1 MRPYRQ
7 RILNPP
13 TTMSAGPWYRV
24 HLANRDP
31 MRFETQGL
39 FRFDSPDDAF
49 ETCYLGCTPAAA
61 FLETLGGIRPLPE
74 RLVNERAITQLSPG
88 APVADIA
95 DFTDHRF
102 IEDLGLYFDPDVG
115 DYVRADL
122 DRPNLADTFT
132 RRLAASLWR
141 AGYKGL
147 QYFTSHQQR
156 PEEVSIAL
164 FFLEDY
170 FFDLGI
176 KASEPEPIDDA
187 LLSEMRRR
195 FDIGAFPTDPLPW

>member
-1 MRPYRQ
+1 
-7 RILNPP
+7 
-13 TTMSAGPWYRV
+13 
-24 HLANRDP
+24 

-39 FRFDSPDDAF
+39 FRFDSPDGEF
-49 ETCYLGCTPAAA
+49 RTCYLGCTPAAA

-88 APVADIA
+88 APVVGIA
-95 DFTDHRF
+95 DLTDHWF
-102 IEDLGLYFDPDVG
+102 IQNLGLYFDSDIG
-115 DYVRADL
+115 DYVSADL

-132 RRLAASLWR
+132 RKLAGSLWN

-156 PEEVSIAL
+156 PEEISIAL
-164 FFLEDY
+164 FFREDE

-176 KASEPEPIDDA
+176 KASEPESIDDV